1 MNYWQEHYGNK
12 HYCNKYD
19 CRHPSKLEYHQF
31 CSSFHQTIRPN
42 LTGEYKLE
50 FVPLTAKQIA
60 EQQSLPQHW
69 RLQISYGFGPSGV
82 RMPED
87 DPSKSVF
94 DWPMSRPVQKYTQP
108 VQGYYKYTL
117 IKPPSESS
125 GTGGK
130 LFWLMVIGAAV
141 WFWFVR

>member
-1 MNYWQEHYGNK
+1 MNWQEHYTDK

-19 CRHPSKLEYHQF
+19 GRHPSKLEYHQF
-31 CSSFHQTIRPN
+31 CSSFHQTLRPN

-60 EQQSLPQHW
+60 EQESLPQHW
-69 RLQISYGFGPSGV
+69 RLQISYGFPPSGV

-87 DPSKSVF
+87 RSKSVF
-94 DWPMSRPVQKYTQP
+94 DWPMSRPIQKYTQP
-108 VQGYYKYTL
+108 MKGYYKYTL
-117 IKPPSESS
+117 IKQPSESNVR
-125 GTGGK
+125 GGK
-130 LFWLMVIGAAV
+130 LFWLMIIGAAV

>member
-1 MNYWQEHYGNK
+1 MNYWQEHYGEK

-19 CRHPSKLEYHQF
+19 CRPPSKLERHQF
-31 CSSFHQTIRPN
+31 CSSFYQTIRPHP
-42 LTGEYKLE
+42 TGEYKLE

-60 EQQSLPQHW
+60 EQQRLPQHW
-69 RLQISYGFGPSGV
+69 RLPLSYGFPQGGV
-82 RMPED
+82 RRPED

-94 DWPMSRPVQKYTQP
+94 DWPISRLVQDYTQP

-117 IKPPSESS
+117 IKPPGESS
-125 GTGGK
+125 GSGGK
-130 LFWLMVIGAAV
+130 LFWLTVIGATV

>member
-1 MNYWQEHYGNK
+1 MNYRQERYGDK

-31 CSSFHQTIRPN
+31 CSSFYQTIRPN
-42 LTGEYKLE
+42 QTGEYKLE

-60 EQQSLPQHW
+60 DQQRLPQHW

-87 DPSKSVF
+87 DRSKSVF
-94 DWPMSRPVQKYTQP
+94 DWPMSRLVQDYTQP

-117 IKPPSESS
+117 IKSPGESS
-125 GTGGK
+125 GSGGR
-130 LFWLMVIGAAV
+130 LFWLMIIGVAV
-141 WFWFVR
+141 WFWFLR